1 MVNSIDRERE
11 REKRETEIETDRQ
24 TDRQSIYIERENK
37 LMCTCAWCLVFVLYV
52 LCLSEIPDL
61 DRLVKTGKVSQ
72 MHFSGL
78 ILGKISAV
86 EAIYRGWDPGIDQ
99 WSILVD

>member
-11 REKRETEIETDRQ
+11 REERDRDRDRQ
-24 TDRQSIYIERENK
+24 TNRQSIYIERENK

-61 DRLVKTGKVSQ
+61 GRLVKTGKVSQ